1 MPTLD
6 ELGHRIAQPFQLTPS
21 FGLLPSAASAALKA
35 GRMPGGSLEAWLSHL
50 ATPAPFLDQSEKLH
64 NAAIAQELITLIVD
78 EIERSEAQTL
88 AAPMPY
94 WLGRLVTLWDR
105 LGATVITFNYD
116 TLVEMGV
123 NATKMPWIIRMYPDP
138 NPVQGEAVPLR
149 KMHGST
155 NWWWIPSDRVG
166 TTVRPA
172 PLAGQWGK
180 PEPSQPNPGME
191 HFVVPPLA
199 TKSDYYDLSVTRED
213 WLTARE
219 SLQAASRVV
228 LMGYSAPLTDLTVA
242 ALLGNYADPG
252 VPCLVVDTHPD
263 DIVRRLHDLG
273 IRKATAFDGGEP
285 IRLFVEQYEETTSR
299 NVAESLVALVDGIP
313 MSPDDPVVARVS
325 GSDLL
330 APRLPI
336 VQVLHADGVTTLVAK
351 EWQPGEVV
359 ADQAVKAREVRE
371 AIEAAAHSGRR
382 LILNIPGQPQRAVL
396 HVAGRTMG
404 RNWLVVEA

>member
-166 TTVRPA
+166 TTVRPE

-191 HFVVPPLA
+191 HFKVPPLA

-252 VPCLVVDTHPD
+252 VPCVVVDTHPD
-263 DIVRRLHDLG
+263 DIVRRLRDLG
-273 IRKATAFDGGEP
+273 ISKATPFDGGEP
-285 IRLFVEQYEETTSR
+285 IRLFVEHYEEATSR
-299 NVAESLVALVDGIP
+299 NVAASLLALVGSIP

-325 GSDLL
+325 GSELE
-330 APRLPI
+330 PRLPI
-336 VQVLHADGVTTLVAK
+336 IDIRRADESVTFVAK
-351 EWQPGEVV
+351 QWQPGEVV
-359 ADQAVKAREVRE
+359 ADLAVKAREVRE
-371 AIEAAAHSGRR
+371 AIEEAVDSGQR
-382 LILNIPGQPQRAVL
+382 LILDIPGQPQRAVL